1 MVFAQTQWTDR
12 WMDRPTDQWTDRWMD
27 GRMDRRMD
35 GWTDGWMDGWTD
47 RPSYRDVFLTDA
59 SKKANRHNGCFDGWM
74 HKQTIPLIKMG
85 GRKRNSNRSN
95 IYSLEPNWI
104 VAQTATLPSK

>member
-1 MVFAQTQWTDR
+1 
-12 WMDRPTDQWTDRWMD
+12 
-27 GRMDRRMD
+27 
-35 GWTDGWMDGWTD
+35 MDGWTD

-85 GRKRNSNRSN
+85 GRKRNSNGSN
-95 IYSLEPNWI
+95 IYSLEPNLI
-104 VAQTATLPSK
+104 VAQTVTLPSKYQVMHIHDPNYNPITLFLPFRAPNMIDLNNNIEDCNFLKH